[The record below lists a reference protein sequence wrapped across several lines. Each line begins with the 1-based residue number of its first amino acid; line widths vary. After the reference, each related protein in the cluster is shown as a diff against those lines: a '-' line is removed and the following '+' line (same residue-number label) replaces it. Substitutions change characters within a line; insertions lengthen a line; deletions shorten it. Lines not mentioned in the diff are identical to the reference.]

1 MSGSDFN
8 KSIRQFKL
16 TNGDEIVCDVVEW
29 PDIDD
34 DHNGLVVRNAYKIFM
49 LNTLNPTENRYYQF
63 RPWLVYQ
70 DKKDYFQV
78 LNADHIIAEATPA
91 DELLVHYYRI
101 INDVEETESDLENNI
116 SRLEKV
122 LKEYMEDN
130 SFNDSDSGNLIKF
143 PGKKLH

>member
-29 PDIDD
+29 PDVDD
-34 DHNGLVVRNAYKIFM
+34 EHNGLVVRNAYKIFM
-49 LNTLNPTENRYYQF
+49 LNTLNPSENRYYQF

-70 DKKDYFQV
+70 DNKEFFQII
-78 LNADHIIAEATPA
+78 NADHIVAEATPA

-101 INDVEETESDLENNI
+101 INDIDDEENI
-116 SRLEKV
+116 EDKIDK
-122 LKEYMEDN
+122 LKEILNEFMSE
-130 SFNDSDSGNLIKF
+130 NDSDSGNLIKF
-143 PGKKLH
+143 PGKKNLH

>member
-29 PDIDD
+29 PDVDD
-34 DHNGLVVRNAYKIFM
+34 DHNGLVVRNSYKIFM

-122 LKEYMEDN
+122 LKEFMDDN
-130 SFNDSDSGNLIKF
+130 TFSDSDSGNLIKF

>member
-1 MSGSDFN
+1 
-8 KSIRQFKL
+8 
-16 TNGDEIVCDVVEW
+16 
-29 PDIDD
+29 
-34 DHNGLVVRNAYKIFM
+34 M
-49 LNTLNPTENRYYQF
+49 LNTLTPTENRYYQF

-101 INDVEETESDLENNI
+101 INDVKETESDLENNI
-116 SRLEKV
+116 SKLEKI
-122 LKEYMEDN
+122 LKEYMSDED
-130 SFNDSDSGNLIKF
+130 FNDSDFGNLIKF

>member
-29 PDIDD
+29 PDVDD
-34 DHNGLVVRNAYKIFM
+34 EHNGLVVRNAYKIFM

-70 DKKDYFQV
+70 DNKEFFQII
-78 LNADHIIAEATPA
+78 NADHIVAEATPA

-101 INDVEETESDLENNI
+101 INDIDDDENI
-116 SRLEKV
+116 EDKIDK
-122 LKEYMEDN
+122 LKEILNEFMSE
-130 SFNDSDSGNLIKF
+130 NDSDSGNLIKF
-143 PGKKLH
+143 PGKKNLH

>member
-29 PDIDD
+29 PDVDD
-34 DHNGLVVRNAYKIFM
+34 DHNGLIVRNAYKIYM

-70 DKKDYFQV
+70 DNKEYFQV

-91 DELLVHYYRI
+91 DELLVHYYKI
-101 INDVEETESDLENNI
+101 VNNI
-116 SRLEKV
+116 DDDNLEEKIDK
-122 LKEYMEDN
+122 LKEILNEFM
-130 SFNDSDSGNLIKF
+130 SDSDSGNLIKF

>member
-29 PDIDD
+29 PDVDD
-34 DHNGLVVRNAYKIFM
+34 EHNGLVVRNAYKIFM

-70 DKKDYFQV
+70 DNKEFFQII
-78 LNADHIIAEATPA
+78 NADHIVAEATPA

-101 INDVEETESDLENNI
+101 VNDITDDNLEEKLEE
-116 SRLEKV
+116 LAKT
-122 LKEYMEDN
+122 LKEYMSDEN
-130 SFNDSDSGNLIKF
+130 LNDSDSGNLIKF
-143 PGKKLH
+143 PGKRNLH

>member
-8 KSIRQFKL
+8 KRIRQFKL

-29 PDIDD
+29 PDVDD

-70 DKKDYFQV
+70 DNKEFFQII
-78 LNADHIIAEATPA
+78 NADHIVAEATPA

-101 INDVEETESDLENNI
+101 INDIDDDENI
-116 SRLEKV
+116 EDKIDK
-122 LKEYMEDN
+122 LKEILNEFI
-130 SFNDSDSGNLIKF
+130 SENDSDSGNLIKF
-143 PGKKLH
+143 PGKKNLH

>member
-29 PDIDD
+29 PDVDD
-34 DHNGLVVRNAYKIFM
+34 DHNGLIVRNAYKIYM

-70 DKKDYFQV
+70 DNKEYFQV

-91 DELLVHYYRI
+91 DELLVHYYKI
-101 INDVEETESDLENNI
+101 VNNI
-116 SRLEKV
+116 DDDNLEEKIDK
-122 LKEYMEDN
+122 LKEILSEFM
-130 SFNDSDSGNLIKF
+130 SDSDSGNLIKF

>member
-29 PDIDD
+29 PDVDD
-34 DHNGLVVRNAYKIFM
+34 EHNGLVVRNAYKIFM

-70 DKKDYFQV
+70 DNKEFFQII
-78 LNADHIIAEATPA
+78 NADHIVAEATPA

-101 INDVEETESDLENNI
+101 INDIDDEENI
-116 SRLEKV
+116 EDKIDK
-122 LKEYMEDN
+122 LKEILNEFI
-130 SFNDSDSGNLIKF
+130 SENDSDSGNLIKF
-143 PGKKLH
+143 PGKRNLH

>member
-29 PDIDD
+29 PDVDD
-34 DHNGLVVRNAYKIFM
+34 DHNGLVVRNSYKIFM
-49 LNTLNPTENRYYQF
+49 INTLNPTENRYYQF

-122 LKEYMEDN
+122 LKEFMDDN
-130 SFNDSDSGNLIKF
+130 TFSDSDSGNLIKF

>member
-29 PDIDD
+29 PDVDD
-34 DHNGLVVRNAYKIFM
+34 EHNGLVVRNAYKIFM

-70 DKKDYFQV
+70 DNKEFFQII
-78 LNADHIIAEATPA
+78 NADHIVAEATPA

-101 INDVEETESDLENNI
+101 INDIDDEENI
-116 SRLEKV
+116 EDKIDK
-122 LKEYMEDN
+122 LKEILNEFI
-130 SFNDSDSGNLIKF
+130 SENDSDSGNLIKF
-143 PGKKLH
+143 PGKKNLH

>member
-29 PDIDD
+29 PDVDD
-34 DHNGLVVRNAYKIFM
+34 EHNGLVVRNAYKIFM

-70 DKKDYFQV
+70 DNKEFFQII
-78 LNADHIIAEATPA
+78 NADHIVAEATPA

-101 INDVEETESDLENNI
+101 INDIDDDENI
-116 SRLEKV
+116 EDKIDK
-122 LKEYMEDN
+122 LKEILNEFI
-130 SFNDSDSGNLIKF
+130 SENDSDSGNLIKF
-143 PGKKLH
+143 PGKKNLH

>member
-29 PDIDD
+29 PDVDD
-34 DHNGLVVRNAYKIFM
+34 EHNGLVVRNAYKIFM

-70 DKKDYFQV
+70 DNKEFFQII
-78 LNADHIIAEATPA
+78 NADHIVAEATPA
-91 DELLVHYYRI
+91 DELLVHYYHI
-101 INDVEETESDLENNI
+101 INDIGDDENI
-116 SRLEKV
+116 EDKIDK
-122 LKEYMEDN
+122 LKEILNEFMSE
-130 SFNDSDSGNLIKF
+130 NDSDSGNLIKF
-143 PGKKLH
+143 PGKRNLH

>member
-29 PDIDD
+29 PSVDD

-70 DKKDYFQV
+70 DNKEFFQII
-78 LNADHIIAEATPA
+78 NADHIVAEATPA

-101 INDVEETESDLENNI
+101 INDAEDDENLEEKID
-116 SRLEKV
+116 K
-122 LKEYMEDN
+122 LKEMLNEFM
-130 SFNDSDSGNLIKF
+130 SENDSDSGNLIKF
-143 PGKKLH
+143 PGNKKLH

>member
-8 KSIRQFKL
+8 KNIRQFKL

-29 PDIDD
+29 PDVDD
-34 DHNGLVVRNAYKIFM
+34 EHNGLVVRNAYKIFM

-70 DKKDYFQV
+70 DNKEFFQII
-78 LNADHIIAEATPA
+78 NADHIVAEATPA

-101 INDVEETESDLENNI
+101 INDIDDEENI
-116 SRLEKV
+116 EDKIDK
-122 LKEYMEDN
+122 LKEILNEFI
-130 SFNDSDSGNLIKF
+130 SENDSDSGNLIKF
-143 PGKKLH
+143 PGKRNLH

>member
-29 PDIDD
+29 PDVDD
-34 DHNGLVVRNAYKIFM
+34 EHNGLVVRNAYKIFM

-70 DKKDYFQV
+70 DNKEFFQII
-78 LNADHIIAEATPA
+78 NADHIVAEATPA

-101 INDVEETESDLENNI
+101 INDIDDEENI
-116 SRLEKV
+116 EDKIDK
-122 LKEYMEDN
+122 LKEILNEFMSE
-130 SFNDSDSGNLIKF
+130 NDSDSGNLIKF
-143 PGKKLH
+143 PGKKNLH

>member
-29 PDIDD
+29 PDVDD
-34 DHNGLVVRNAYKIFM
+34 EHNGLVVRNAYKIFM

-70 DKKDYFQV
+70 DNKEFFQII
-78 LNADHIIAEATPA
+78 NADHIVAEATPA

-101 INDVEETESDLENNI
+101 INHIDDDENI
-116 SRLEKV
+116 EDKIDK
-122 LKEYMEDN
+122 LKEILNEFMSE
-130 SFNDSDSGNLIKF
+130 NDSDSGRLIKF
-143 PGKKLH
+143 PGKKNLH

>member
-16 TNGDEIVCDVVEW
+16 SNGDEIVCDVVEW
-29 PDIDD
+29 PSEDD
-34 DHNGLVVRNAYKIFM
+34 DHNGLIVRNAYKIFM
-49 LNTLNPTENRYYQF
+49 VNTLNPTENRYYQF

-91 DELLVHYYRI
+91 DELLVHYYRV
-101 INDVEETESDLENNI
+101 INDTDENEKELEDKI
-116 SRLEKV
+116 AKLEKV
-122 LKEYMEDN
+122 LEEYMSDKT
-130 SFNDSDSGNLIKF
+130 FNDSDSNNLIQF
-143 PGKKLH
+143 PGRKLH

>member
-29 PDIDD
+29 PDADD

-49 LNTLNPTENRYYQF
+49 ISSSISADARYYQF

-70 DKKDYFQV
+70 DNKEYFQV

-101 INDVEETESDLENNI
+101 INDSEENETELEDKI
-116 SRLEKV
+116 AKLEKV
-122 LKEYMEDN
+122 LEGYMSET
-130 SFNDSDSGNLIKF
+130 FNDSDSGNLIKF
-143 PGKKLH
+143 PGTKLH

>member
-29 PDIDD
+29 PDVDD
-34 DHNGLVVRNAYKIFM
+34 EHNGLVVRNAYKIFM

-70 DKKDYFQV
+70 DNKEFFQII
-78 LNADHIIAEATPA
+78 NADHIVAEATPA

-101 INDVEETESDLENNI
+101 INHIDDDKNIENKIDKLREILNEFM
-116 SRLEKV
+116 SE
-122 LKEYMEDN
+122 
-130 SFNDSDSGNLIKF
+130 NDSDSGNLIKF
-143 PGKKLH
+143 PGKKNLH

>member
-29 PDIDD
+29 PDVDD
-34 DHNGLVVRNAYKIFM
+34 EHNGLVVRNAYKIFM

-70 DKKDYFQV
+70 DNKEFFQII
-78 LNADHIIAEATPA
+78 NADHIVAEATPA

-101 INDVEETESDLENNI
+101 INHIDDDENI
-116 SRLEKV
+116 EDKIDK
-122 LKEYMEDN
+122 LKEILNEFMSE
-130 SFNDSDSGNLIKF
+130 NDSDSGNLIKF
-143 PGKKLH
+143 PGKKNLH

>member
-29 PDIDD
+29 PDVDD
-34 DHNGLVVRNAYKIFM
+34 EHNGLVVRNAYKIFM

-70 DKKDYFQV
+70 DNKEFFQII
-78 LNADHIIAEATPA
+78 NADHIVAEATPA

-101 INDVEETESDLENNI
+101 INDIDDEENI
-116 SRLEKV
+116 EDKIDK
-122 LKEYMEDN
+122 LKEILNEFM
-130 SFNDSDSGNLIKF
+130 SGNDSDSGNLIKF
-143 PGKKLH
+143 PGKKNLH

>member
-29 PDIDD
+29 PDVDD
-34 DHNGLVVRNAYKIFM
+34 EHNGLVVRNAYKIFM

-70 DKKDYFQV
+70 DNKEFFQII
-78 LNADHIIAEATPA
+78 NADHIIAEATPA

-101 INDVEETESDLENNI
+101 INDIDDEENI
-116 SRLEKV
+116 EDKIDK
-122 LKEYMEDN
+122 LKEILNEFI
-130 SFNDSDSGNLIKF
+130 SENDSDSGNLIKF
-143 PGKKLH
+143 PGKRNLH

>member
-29 PDIDD
+29 PDVED

-101 INDVEETESDLENNI
+101 INDGEENDSDLENSI
-116 SRLEKV
+116 SKLEKV

-130 SFNDSDSGNLIKF
+130 NFNDSDLGNLIKF

>member
-29 PDIDD
+29 PSVDD

-49 LNTLNPTENRYYQF
+49 INPISTETRYYQF

-70 DKKDYFQV
+70 DNKEFFQII
-78 LNADHIIAEATPA
+78 NADHIVAEATPA
-91 DELLVHYYRI
+91 DELLIHYYRI
-101 INDVEETESDLENNI
+101 VNDITDDNLEEKLEE
-116 SRLEKV
+116 LAKT
-122 LKEYMEDN
+122 LKEYMTDEN
-130 SFNDSDSGNLIKF
+130 FNDSDVGNLIKF
-143 PGKKLH
+143 PGNKKLH

>member
-29 PDIDD
+29 PDVDD
-34 DHNGLVVRNAYKIFM
+34 EHNGLVVRNAYKIFM

-70 DKKDYFQV
+70 DNKEFFQII
-78 LNADHIIAEATPA
+78 NADHIVAEATPA

-101 INDVEETESDLENNI
+101 INHIDDDENI
-116 SRLEKV
+116 EDKIDK
-122 LKEYMEDN
+122 LKEILNEFI
-130 SFNDSDSGNLIKF
+130 SENDSDSGNLIKF
-143 PGKKLH
+143 PGKKNLH

>member
-8 KSIRQFKL
+8 KNIRQFKL

-29 PDIDD
+29 PDADD
-34 DHNGLVVRNAYKIFM
+34 EHNGLVVRNAYKIFM

-70 DKKDYFQV
+70 DNKEFFQII
-78 LNADHIIAEATPA
+78 NADHIVAEATPA

-101 INDVEETESDLENNI
+101 IHDITDDNI
-116 SRLEKV
+116 DEKIDK
-122 LKEYMEDN
+122 LKEILNEFMP
-130 SFNDSDSGNLIKF
+130 DSDSGNLIQF
-143 PGKKLH
+143 PGKRNLH